1 MKRKARQTLSRS
13 EPGFSPIEEL
23 PPSGG
28 GDKGQGGRTPVSL
41 SMLWHLFRVF
51 FLIGGF
57 TFGGGYAMLELIRV
71 QIVDKEKWMD
81 NASFVDLFAVAQS
94 LPGVFAVNISIFIGY
109 RLQGIWGA
117 LVCVVGATLPSF
129 LIILILA
136 LYARQFRENPVVSAV
151 FKGMRPAVVALII
164 APCVT
169 VWRALR
175 LGWKYLWIPVLC
187 AVSVTFLGVSP
198 VTVILVSAALG
209 WLYTKFLLHKLPS
222 K

>member
-1 MKRKARQTLSRS
+1 MKEKNPELLKTEEGFAPVKEIEGSDLPGLPGRK
-13 EPGFSPIEEL
+13 
-23 PPSGG
+23 
-28 GDKGQGGRTPVSL
+28 PVSMK
-41 SMLWHLFRVF
+41 MLWHLFRVF

-71 QIVDKEKWMD
+71 QIVEKEKWLD
-81 NASFVDLFAVAQS
+81 NESFIDLFAVAQS

-109 RLQGIWGA
+109 RLQGFWGA
-117 LVCVVGATLPSF
+117 VVCVVGTTLPSF

-136 LYARQFRENPVVSAV
+136 IYAQQFKENPIVSAV
-151 FKGMRPAVVALII
+151 FKGVRPAVVALII
-164 APCVT
+164 APCVS
-169 VWRALR
+169 VWKALK

-198 VTVILVSAALG
+198 VTVILVSAAVG
-209 WLYTKFLLHKLPS
+209 WLYTKFILNRLPAS